1 VEVFENTGHG
11 VQTEKTA
18 EAYRKIL
25 HDFIDTLLVE
35 SALQA
40 RAGDEPK
47 QVLLLATYHFQ
58 GSTSDSFS
66 TKADNV
72 LSDKRQDELALL
84 LDQIALFEPTK
95 IVVEQP
101 RSAQLATDADYE
113 RFLKEG
119 SGLGGNEVHQVGF
132 RLAQLMGHE
141 RIYAVDESNDWF
153 IERVTTFA
161 LDNGQGELLDQLA
174 ATGQSVTTRESEFYS
189 THTLLEN
196 FVHVNQPELLLEN
209 HRIYVDVLARIGKG
223 DNHIGAD
230 LVADWY
236 KRNIKIFANVTR
248 FAEPGDRILML
259 YGQGHV
265 PILTQLFSDASDFE
279 RIDALHYLVVEDA
292 R

>member
-1 VEVFENTGHG
+1 MQQLLHG
-11 VQTEKTA
+11 LLAGLVLCFP
-18 EAYRKIL
+18 IL
-25 HDFIDTLLVE
+25 GAPRSDD
-35 SALQA
+35 QA
-40 RAGDEPK
+40 GDGDEPK

-84 LDQIALFEPTK
+84 LDQIARFEPTK
-95 IVVEQP
+95 VVVERP
-101 RSAQLATDADYE
+101 RTSQVATNAAYE
-113 RFLKEG
+113 RFLKED
-119 SGLGGNEVHQVGF
+119 SGLGGSEVHQVGF
-132 RLAQLMGHE
+132 RLAQLMGHA

-153 IERVTTFA
+153 MDRVTTFA
-161 LDNGQGELLDQLA
+161 KENGQGELIEQLA
-174 ATGQSVTTRESEFYS
+174 ATGQAVTTRESEFYS

-223 DNHIGAD
+223 DNHVGAE

-248 FAEPGDRILML
+248 IAEPGDRVLVL

-265 PILTQLFSDASDFE
+265 SILTQLFRDATDFE
-279 RIDALHYLVVEDA
+279 QIDPMRYLEGDET